1 MPTILQVS
9 DTHLSPRNGL
19 FLDGLEAL
27 RRRAEQLR
35 PDLTVFTGDLS
46 LDGADREE
54 DLAFAAE
61 RLRAFPGALMFLP
74 GNHDVGSHPCSM
86 PQQPVDGP
94 RLARFAR
101 HFGAGRGA
109 ADLPGWRV
117 VGLDTEVLGS
127 GLPEEA
133 AQAAFLAKT
142 AATAGERRI
151 ALFLHK
157 PVYVGKPG
165 QAVADPW
172 SVPPEARAS
181 LRPLLAHPGLR
192 LVASGHLHVFRQ
204 MAEGQVARIW
214 APAAS
219 FVMRPEEQDGM
230 PGERRCGALLHRLEP
245 DAVATGMVVPD
256 GMPTIWIED
265 VRHLTYPRAG
275 QEGVRSATRPPEQTD
290 PV

>member
-27 RRRAEQLR
+27 RRLAERAR

-54 DLAFAAE
+54 DLEFAAE

-74 GNHDVGSHPCSM
+74 GNHDTGSHPCSM
-86 PQQPVDGP
+86 PHQPVDAP
-94 RLARFAR
+94 RRARFAR
-101 HFGAGRGA
+101 HFGPGLGM
-109 ADLPGWRV
+109 ADLAGWRV

-127 GLPEEA
+127 GMAEEA
-133 AQAAFLAKT
+133 AQAAFLAEA
-142 AATAGERRI
+142 AATAGARRI

-157 PVYVGKPG
+157 PVFVGRPDDP
-165 QAVADPW
+165 VADPW

-181 LRPLLAHPGLR
+181 LAPLLGHPGLR
-192 LVASGHLHVFRQ
+192 LVASGHLHVFRRVE
-204 MAEGQVARIW
+204 EGRVARVW

-219 FVMRPEEQDGM
+219 FVMQPEEQDGM
-230 PGERRCGALLHRLEP
+230 PGERRCGALLHRLEA
-245 DAVATGMVVPD
+245 DEVATEMVVPE
-256 GMPTIWIED
+256 GLPTTWIED
-265 VRHLTYPRAG
+265 VRHLTYPRA
-275 QEGVRSATRPPEQTD
+275 A
-290 PV
+290 